1 MRHPSARICL
11 FDGCEILEIEF
22 YVFDL
27 ACFSDDFSHRFLF
40 TAQDCFPD
48 AGDENIVAGE
58 IVELGVFV
66 KGEGHYAP
74 VDAVGA
80 IALVAYS

>member
-1 MRHPSARICL
+1 MVSVVVHETPIGENL
-11 FDGCEILEIEF
+11 PFDGCEILEIEF

-66 KGEGHYAP
+66 KG
-74 VDAVGA
+74 
-80 IALVAYS
+80 